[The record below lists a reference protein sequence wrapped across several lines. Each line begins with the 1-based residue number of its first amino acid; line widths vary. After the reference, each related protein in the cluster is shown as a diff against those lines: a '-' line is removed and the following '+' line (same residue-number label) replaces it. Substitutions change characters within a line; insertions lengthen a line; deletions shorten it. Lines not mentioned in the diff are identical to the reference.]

1 MLWIILVLII
11 SYFIGSIPTAY
22 IFGWVIKGVDIRKFG
37 SGNTGATNALRLLG
51 KGWGVVILA
60 LDILKGFLPVIF
72 LGDFLVKEL
81 NLTQA
86 SYNPAGIFTG
96 QAQNLF
102 IIIGLSCICGH
113 NWTIFL
119 KFKGGKGVATTLG
132 VLLGLAV
139 KITGL
144 KVVLGLTVLVWFTSF
159 FIVRIISLSSI
170 LAALSFPLFTILF
183 RQSAIVILVGILLSI
198 FIILRHKSNIKRLLE
213 GKEKRISFRKV

>member
-37 SGNTGATNALRLLG
+37 SGNIGATNALRLLG

-86 SYNPAGIFTG
+86 PYNPAGIFTG

-119 KFKGGKGVATTLG
+119 RFKGGKGVATTLG

-183 RQSAIVILVGILLSI
+183 RQSAIVISVGILLTI

>member
-1 MLWIILVLII
+1 MLWIILAIII

-22 IFGWVIKGVDIRKFG
+22 IFGWVIKGADIRKFG
-37 SGNTGATNALRLLG
+37 SGNVGATNALRLLG
-51 KGWGVVILA
+51 KGWGMAILV
-60 LDILKGFLPVIF
+60 LDILKGFLPVIL
-72 LGDFLVKEL
+72 LGDFLVKQFS
-81 NLTQA
+81 LT
-86 SYNPAGIFTG
+86 

-132 VLLGLAV
+132 VLLGLTL
-139 KITGL
+139 KIPGL
-144 KVVLGLTVLVWFTSF
+144 NIVLGFTALVWFASF
-159 FIVRIISLSSI
+159 LALRIISLSSI

-183 RQSAIVILVGILLSI
+183 RQSAMVVLAGILLSI

-213 GKEKRISFRKV
+213 GKENRISFRK